1 MVDWM
6 DRRSW
11 VCRWGL
17 MTIPATVVVE
27 SNFHACGSQREQT
40 LMARTMVANLTGA
53 RLREVDHELPMIRGV
68 DAVDAYLKAH
78 PHEARILQHLF
89 DQRRAGRPV
98 PSLARINRV
107 MIWSDGEMEFRLNAP
122 PTAADAPPRSDGR
135 SGLVSAA
142 SGGGRDGRGR
152 PGWTGGQSG
161 AQRPNRPGDRRGT
174 TVMTG
179 PMCHARAM
187 VGQSSGLAMCFRWTR
202 RAAGFGAGKACSR
215 RDHSGCRR
223 DCGC

>member
-1 MVDWM
+1 MADWM

-11 VCRWGL
+11 ACRWGQ
-17 MTIPATVVVE
+17 MTIPATVVE
-27 SNFHACGSQREQT
+27 PNLHACGSRRGQV

-68 DAVDAYLKAH
+68 EAVDAYLKAH

-122 PTAADAPPRSDGR
+122 PTAPAAPPRSDGR
-135 SGLVSAA
+135 SGLVAA
-142 SGGGRDGRGR
+142 SSGGGRDRKST
-152 PGWTGGQSG
+152 PL
-161 AQRPNRPGDRRGT
+161 N
-174 TVMTG
+174 
-179 PMCHARAM
+179 
-187 VGQSSGLAMCFRWTR
+187 SSHEWI
-202 RAAGFGAGKACSR
+202 SR
-215 RDHSGCRR
+215 MPSSA
-223 DCGC
+223 

>member
-1 MVDWM
+1 
-6 DRRSW
+6 
-11 VCRWGL
+11 
-17 MTIPATVVVE
+17 
-27 SNFHACGSQREQT
+27 
-40 LMARTMVANLTGA
+40 MARTMVANLTGA

-68 DAVDAYLKAH
+68 EAVDAYLKAH

-122 PTAADAPPRSDGR
+122 PTAADAPPRSDGDR
-135 SGLVSAA
+135 
-142 SGGGRDGRGR
+142 GGREGSQVLRGR
-152 PGWTGGQSG
+152 TDRVTAGGM
-161 AQRPNRPGDRRGT
+161 

-179 PMCHARAM
+179 LMCHARVM

-202 RAAGFGAGKACSR
+202 TR
-215 RDHSGCRR
+215 RGGRGRQGMFPS
-223 DCGC
+223 